1 MNRLFKNFLFLLLL
15 CPLSVNAQLSM
26 GGASS
31 GPYPTQVEEA
41 CNAKPYIHFTFDG
54 TAVYTTAAC
63 DTKASNMVL
72 RNASTFTYTVEG
84 SDEVKSPSF
93 FVSIENGKLTYFVN
107 DMEYIPAGAIVT
119 VSTPSFY
126 TKTDDDNAEITQFSA
141 HSYTFPVTNIVEI
154 SSSCNS
160 SDLDITLP
168 ESKTLVVKAP
178 NVLTVNSNL
187 DVANIIVEAGDVS
200 TYAAG
205 VVVENGGSI
214 AIADTAY
221 FLCHNYFHRNN
232 AYLINRGSYS
242 ASASIF
248 TKCVDNNLNL
258 AYAKKYLGGTL
269 PASFANSVTV
279 SFPVES
285 PNKVFGFMTKP
296 SSIFLMVTPYADA
309 AGVYKFYLSP
319 KENKLSLSDYL
330 SDYYRANQ
338 YKYFYTTDMSNAV
351 TLRMN
356 GSINDNGVY
365 SSTGRSLFDTG
376 NSYNRGKGEPVTQ
389 LENPYQA
396 CINWSAL
403 IADESN
409 NPGLADLLR
418 CVNFSAGNAHLSYDY
433 NFATGLTTYDGPMQ
447 FGYVQPVMEPARF
460 YQLDTT
466 QVDNITI
473 NLGKKYLTSYAE
485 MEKVKPNVTVPYVRF
500 YVDDV
505 DCPKGVGKRSIY
517 VAYFVPQDEYEA
529 LKKSDD
535 YSSTYGVNLKNE
547 VFAPMELGY
556 NSGKTAGAGYRF
568 PFVGS
573 IHSGSYINRIKAFP
587 LPEKS
592 TKEEVEA
599 FDMTLYLDRKQEKV
613 KFGILDYGNMDS
625 LQVECAGLLLNAIDK
640 RPNVLESEF
649 DANNFDEEVFNV
661 KKSGYTYIQADAM
674 KVRPEVIEITRYA
687 QKKPSSDK
695 KPVDNAFSVSSVHG
709 GIVVTSETPVQ
720 VSVVNIS
727 GVLVNNTNVEGSSFI
742 SLPDGLYVVKNN
754 IGNSS
759 KVLVK

>member
-1 MNRLFKNFLFLLLL
+1 MNRLFKIFLFLLLF

-26 GGASS
+26 ESAGD

-54 TAVYTTAAC
+54 TAVYTDAAC
-63 DTKASNMVL
+63 SNKASNMVL
-72 RNASTFTYTVEG
+72 RNYSTFSYTVEG

-107 DMEYIPAGAIVT
+107 DMEYIPAGATVT
-119 VSTPSFY
+119 ISTPSFY

-141 HSYTFPVTNIVEI
+141 HTYTFPVTNIVEI

-160 SDLDITLP
+160 SDLNIASP
-168 ESKTLVVKAP
+168 ESKTLVVTAP

-248 TKCVDNNLNL
+248 TKCVDNRYLSFPY
-258 AYAKKYLGGTL
+258 AYKYGYLSTKKKPTVAFYNT
-269 PASFANSVTV
+269 ANI
-279 SFPVES
+279 SFPVEE
-285 PNKVFGFMTKP
+285 PNDIFGF
-296 SSIFLMVTPYADA
+296 VTANKKFFANLPYAA
-309 AGVYKFYLSP
+309 SYSGSANTETYYYLGSPLYKERNQYQFIVTYDS
-319 KENKLSLSDYL
+319 STVF
-330 SDYYRANQ
+330 RANG
-338 YKYFYTTDMSNAV
+338 
-351 TLRMN
+351 L
-356 GSINDNGVY
+356 INDEAAYSVKLVQKAYNNG
-365 SSTGRSLFDTG
+365 GR
-376 NSYNRGKGEPVTQ
+376 EPIPQIDNV
-389 LENPYQA
+389 YQA
-396 CINWSAL
+396 GIDWSKL
-403 IADESN
+403 IADEVN
-409 NPGLADLLR
+409 NPGLADQLR
-418 CVNFSAGNAHLSYDY
+418 GANFSGGLVHLSYDY

-460 YQLDTT
+460 YQVDTL
-466 QVDNITI
+466 QKDITI
-473 NLGKKYLTSYAE
+473 NLVKEYLTSYAE

-500 YVDDV
+500 YIDDV
-505 DCPKGVGKRSIY
+505 DCPKGVGNRSIY
-517 VAYFVPQDEYEA
+517 VAYFVPQDEYDA
-529 LKKSDD
+529 LKESDD
-535 YSSTYGVNLKNE
+535 YSSLYGVNLKNE
-547 VFAPMELGY
+547 VFAPVELGY
-556 NSGKTAGAGYRF
+556 RDGTEGGVGYRF
-568 PFVGS
+568 PF
-573 IHSGSYINRIKAFP
+573 ICTLHYGSYVNRIKAFP

-592 TKEEVEA
+592 KTEEVEP
-599 FDMTLYLDRKQEKV
+599 FGMMLYLDPKQEKV

-640 RPNVLESEF
+640 RPNVLEAEF
-649 DANNFDEEVFNV
+649 DANSFDETVFSVAN
-661 KKSGYTYIQADAM
+661 SGYKYIDVNAKRVHPTQ
-674 KVRPEVIEITRYA
+674 IQITSYA

-695 KPVDNAFSVSSVHG
+695 KLVDNAFSVSSVHG
-709 GIVVTSETPVQ
+709 GIVVTSEIPVQ

-727 GVLVNNTNVEGSSFI
+727 GVLVNNTNVEGRSFI

-754 IGNSS
+754 NGNSS